1 MPSIGDPNR
10 SHRSAASLPLTTRR
24 HIAYWAGETG
34 DVTQARRLFEELL
47 TDQQRVL
54 GPDHPDTLITRSNI
68 AYWTVRAGDVTEA
81 RRPFDRLL
89 TDQERVLGPNHPHAI
104 NTPHA
109 LRTYRANRIQGG

>member
-1 MPSIGDPNR
+1 M
-10 SHRSAASLPLTTRR
+10 
-24 HIAYWAGETG
+24 
-34 DVTQARRLFEELL
+34 
-47 TDQQRVL
+47 L

-81 RRPFDRLL
+81 RRLFDRLL

-104 NTPHA
+104 NTRHA